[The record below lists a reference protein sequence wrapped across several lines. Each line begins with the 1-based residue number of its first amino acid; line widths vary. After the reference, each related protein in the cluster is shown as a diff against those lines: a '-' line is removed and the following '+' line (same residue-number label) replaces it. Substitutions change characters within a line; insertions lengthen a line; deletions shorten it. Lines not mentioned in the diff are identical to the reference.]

1 MNPPEEL
8 NPNEAATQLP
18 GMPAPTLPVADGS
31 AVRRHVRFMLGR
43 HRRGFLIVI
52 GLNSVAALAAVV
64 GPQVLGH
71 MVEGVQTGTTLSKVN
86 QAAAVFFVALVV
98 QVVFTRAARMRAAIL
113 GEWILADLRERF
125 IARVIELPPGVVE
138 RAGTG
143 DLVTRTT
150 TDIDRLSWAVRLAV
164 PEITI
169 ALVTALL
176 VLGALALTAPPLA
189 LAWLL
194 AVPPILVA
202 TRWYYRR
209 APQAYKREMA
219 GYSRV
224 NSSLAETVDAGRT
237 VEAYQLGPARIA
249 RTDHAIARWISWER
263 YTLYLRSV
271 WFPSV
276 ECAYV
281 LPLAGTLALGGL
293 MYIDGTVSLAQVTA
307 ALLYTQMLIDPVD
320 SVLMWYDELQV
331 GQASLA
337 RLLGVHEVPDP
348 EVVETADPANA
359 ELAARDVRFG
369 YREGRDVLHGVS
381 LDVSPGARIAIVGP
395 SGAGKSTLGRL
406 LAGLHRPGSGSV
418 EMGGVELADLPP
430 ERVRQHVALVTQEHH
445 VFVGT
450 LRDNL
455 RLARP
460 EADDAALWDAL
471 GAVDAADWAQG
482 LPQALDTVV
491 GAGGHR
497 LSPPQAQQLALAR
510 LVLADPHTLVLD
522 EATSLLDPRSARHLE
537 RSLAAVLDGRT
548 VIAIAHRL
556 STAHDA
562 QQVVVVDD
570 GRIAEAGSHDD
581 LVAADGAY
589 AALWRSWQDDGTGP
603 APETPQ
609 EPARR

>member
-1 MNPPEEL
+1 VNPPEEL